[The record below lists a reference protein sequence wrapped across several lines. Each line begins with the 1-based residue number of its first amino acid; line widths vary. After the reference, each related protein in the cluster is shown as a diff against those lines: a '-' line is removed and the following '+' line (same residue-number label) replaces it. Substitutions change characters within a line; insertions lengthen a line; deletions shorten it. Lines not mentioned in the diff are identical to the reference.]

1 MNLTQK
7 LFLEAL
13 KASLE
18 NKKITWD
25 FPISDHIWKEL
36 FSLAE
41 LHKVLPLIFDAV
53 NGCPAAEASDKQL
66 FEAVRKRSI
75 SGMILQ
81 IQKTSQ
87 FLEICKELNEN
98 HIRALVVKG
107 LICHQLYPNPD
118 LRFSSD
124 EDLLVDTASFLPAM
138 ELLQRK
144 RLQPLGMP
152 EDFWQRIHEFA
163 GAEEIGFISGDKVT
177 YIELH
182 RRLFS
187 ESSEAYG
194 SLNCYFD
201 GIFENC
207 MCMEVQGVKVYTPEP
222 GLHLLYLICHALK
235 HFLHSGFGIRQVCD
249 IVMFANVYGKE
260 IDWQQ
265 LFVQCGEI
273 HAQKFAAALF
283 RIGKNYLNFDEEGAG
298 YPAVWREIPVEE
310 TDLLLELLDSGIYGD
325 SSMSRRHSSNMTL
338 AAVEG
343 RGEKFGNPVLKTLFP
358 EAKKLEHQYN
368 YLKKR
373 PYLLPVAW
381 GGRLLKYR
389 RETTAEKNNRAV
401 DAVRIGNQRIALMKK
416 YEILDGDHGK

>member
-1 MNLTQK
+1 MNLIQK

-18 NKKITWD
+18 NEKITWD
-25 FPISDHIWKEL
+25 FSISDHIWREL

-53 NGCPAAEASDKQL
+53 NGCPAAATSDSQL
-66 FEAVRKRSI
+66 FEAARKRSI
-75 SGMILQ
+75 SGMVLQ

-87 FLEICKELNEN
+87 FLEIFKMLSEN

-107 LICHQLYPNPD
+107 VICRQLYPNPD
-118 LRFSSD
+118 LRCSSD
-124 EDLLVDTASFLPAM
+124 EDLLVENDSFIPAM
-138 ELLQRK
+138 ELLQQK
-144 RLQPLGMP
+144 KLKPLGMP
-152 EDFWQRIHEFA
+152 EDFDQRIHEFA
-163 GAEEIGFISGDKVT
+163 KAEEIGFLSEDRVT

-187 ESSEAYG
+187 ESSEVYG
-194 SLNCYFD
+194 NLNHYFD
-201 GIFENC
+201 EIFEHC
-207 MCMEVQGVKVYTPEP
+207 LCMEVQGVKVYTPEP
-222 GLHLLYLICHALK
+222 GIHLFYLICHALK

-260 IDWQQ
+260 IDWQK
-265 LFVQCGEI
+265 LFEQCEEI

-283 RIGKNYLNFDEEGAG
+283 QIGKNYLNFDEVRAG
-298 YPAVWREIPVEE
+298 YPKVWKEIQVEE
-310 TDLLLELLDSGIYGD
+310 TDLLLELFDSGIYGD

-338 AAVEG
+338 AAAES
-343 RGEKFGNPVLKTLFP
+343 RGEKGGNPVLKTLFP
-358 EAKKLEHQYN
+358 EAKKLEHQYT

-389 RETTAEKNNRAV
+389 REITSGGDNQAV
-401 DAVRIGNQRIALMKK
+401 EAVRIGNQRIALLKK
-416 YEILDGDHGK
+416 YGILDEDHGK

>member
-25 FPISDHIWKEL
+25 FSISDHIWKEL

-53 NGCPAAEASDKQL
+53 NGCPAAEASDRQL

-98 HIRALVVKG
+98 HIRVLVVKG
-107 LICHQLYPNPD
+107 LICRQLYPNPD

-124 EDLLVDTASFLPAM
+124 EDLLVDTDSFLPTM
-138 ELLQRK
+138 ELLRWK
-144 RLQPLGMP
+144 KLQPLRMP

-163 GAEEIGFISGDKVT
+163 GAEEIGFISWDKVT

-194 SLNCYFD
+194 SLNRYFD

-207 MCMEVQGVKVYTPEP
+207 ICMEVQGVKVYTPEP
-222 GLHLLYLICHALK
+222 GLHLFYLICHALK

-265 LFVQCGEI
+265 LFLQCGEI

-298 YPAVWREIPVEE
+298 YPTVWREIPVEE
-310 TDLLLELLDSGIYGD
+310 TDLLLELFDSGIYGD

-343 RGEKFGNPVLKTLFP
+343 RGEKSGNPVLKTLFP

-389 RETTAEKNNRAV
+389 RETAAEKNNRAV

-416 YEILDGDHGK
+416 YGILDEDHGK